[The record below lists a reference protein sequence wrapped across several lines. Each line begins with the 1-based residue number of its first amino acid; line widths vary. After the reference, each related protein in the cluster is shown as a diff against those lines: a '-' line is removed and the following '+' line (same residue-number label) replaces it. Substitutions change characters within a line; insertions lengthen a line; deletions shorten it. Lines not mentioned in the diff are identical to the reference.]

1 MGGGEWEQTL
11 NGLRSG
17 LSILKRLSVPGESSM
32 IHNLEMHR
40 QIIALITRETW
51 LKCTEISHKTHYK
64 ITRFYLLS
72 KVTLELH
79 KVKELIT
86 SFSKST
92 KDKNLGCVC
101 VCVCVCCLTRIQYNR
116 DGQVGEK

>member
-1 MGGGEWEQTL
+1 
-11 NGLRSG
+11 
-17 LSILKRLSVPGESSM
+17 M

-72 KVTLELH
+72 KVTFELH

-92 KDKNLGCVC
+92 RPSDDPGHRAGCAVHF
-101 VCVCVCCLTRIQYNR
+101 R
-116 DGQVGEK
+116 GK

>member
-1 MGGGEWEQTL
+1 MSDYGRWEREQIL

-17 LSILKRLSVPGESSM
+17 LRILKPLSVPGESSM

-72 KVTLELH
+72 KVTFELH

-92 KDKNLGCVC
+92 KDKNLCVC
-101 VCVCVCCLTRIQYNR
+101 VCVCVCELFN
-116 DGQVGEK
+116 